1 MEPIEKLLQV
11 DFPLVLSSLL
21 IIFTGFKG
29 IVTLLEWVADKT
41 GLEFKWL
48 RKKREDHELLMKTAN
63 ELVELRNQRNIDVEE
78 SIKHDVAIRS
88 DLAELKTMFIDR
100 EIDTM
105 RWSILDFSID
115 ISSGKKVNRESFD
128 YILRIYDR
136 YENLLEENG
145 MENGLVNESI
155 RYIREKYH
163 EELKNGV
170 F

>member
-1 MEPIEKLLQV
+1 MSEIKALLQV
-11 DFPLVLSSLL
+11 DFPLVLSSIL

-29 IVTLLEWVADKT
+29 IVTLLEWIADKT
-41 GLEFKWL
+41 GIEFKWL
-48 RKKREDHELLMKTAN
+48 RKKREDHELLIKTAN
-63 ELVELRNQRNIDVEE
+63 ELVDLKNQRNIDVEE
-78 SIKHDVAIRS
+78 SIKHDEAIRN
-88 DLAELKTMFIDR
+88 DLAELKDMFISR

-115 ISSGKKVNRESFD
+115 ISSGKKVTRESFD
-128 YILRIYDR
+128 YILKIYDK
-136 YENLLEENG
+136 YERLLEENRL
-145 MENGLVNESI
+145 ENGLVNESI

>member
-1 MEPIEKLLQV
+1 MNELKALLQV
-11 DFPLVLSSLL
+11 DFPLVLSSIL

-29 IVTLLEWVADKT
+29 IVTLLEWIADKT

-48 RKKREDHELLMKTAN
+48 RKKREDHELLMKTAS

-105 RWSILDFSID
+105 RWEIINFSTK
-115 ISSGKKVNRESFD
+115 ISEGKSCNKDS
-128 YILRIYDR
+128 YKHCLRIYEK
-136 YENLLEENG
+136 YEKMLEDNHMTNG
-145 MENGLVNESI
+145 EVDLSMEIVNES
-155 RYIREKYH
+155 YKEK
-163 EELKNGV
+163 LKNG

>member
-1 MEPIEKLLQV
+1 MNEIKALSQV
-11 DFPLVLSSLL
+11 DFPLVLSSIF

-29 IVTLLEWVADKT
+29 ILALLEWIADKT

-48 RKKREDHELLMKTAN
+48 RKKREDHELLMKTSS

-78 SIKHDVAIRS
+78 SIKHDVGIRS

-105 RWSILDFSID
+105 RWEIINFSTIVSD
-115 ISSGKKVNRESFD
+115 GKPCNKDS
-128 YILRIYDR
+128 YKHCLRT
-136 YENLLEENG
+136 YEKYEKMLKDNHMTNG
-145 MENGLVNESI
+145 EVDLSMEIVNES
-155 RYIREKYH
+155 YKEK
-163 EELKNGV
+163 LKNG

>member
-1 MEPIEKLLQV
+1 MSEIKALFQI
-11 DFPLVLSSLL
+11 DFPLVLSSIL

-29 IVTLLEWVADKT
+29 IVTLLEWIADKT

-48 RKKREDHELLMKTAN
+48 RKKREDHELLMKTAS

-105 RWSILDFSID
+105 RWEIINFSTK
-115 ISSGKKVNRESFD
+115 ISEGQSCNKDSYKHC
-128 YILRIYDR
+128 LRIFEK
-136 YENLLEENG
+136 YEKLLEDNNMTNG
-145 MENGLVNESI
+145 EVNLSMDIINES
-155 RYIREKYH
+155 YKEK
-163 EELKNGV
+163 LKNG

>member
-1 MEPIEKLLQV
+1 MNEIEALLQV
-11 DFPLVLSSLL
+11 DFPLVLSGILV
-21 IIFTGFKG
+21 IFAGFKG
-29 IVTLLEWVADKT
+29 VITLLEWIADKT

-48 RKKREDHELLMKTAN
+48 RKKREDHELLIRTAN
-63 ELVELRNQRNIDVEE
+63 ELVELRNQRNVDVEE
-78 SIKHDVAIRS
+78 SIKHDEAIRK
-88 DLAELKTMFIDR
+88 DLSELKEMFINR

-115 ISSGKKVNRESFD
+115 ISSGKKVTRESFD
-128 YILRIYDR
+128 YILKIYDK
-136 YENLLEENG
+136 YERLLEENRL
-145 MENGLVNESI
+145 ENGLVNESI

>member
-1 MEPIEKLLQV
+1 VNEIKALSQV
-11 DFPLVLSSLL
+11 DFPLVLSSIF

-29 IVTLLEWVADKT
+29 ILALLEWIADKT

-48 RKKREDHELLMKTAN
+48 RKKREDHELLMKTSS

-78 SIKHDVAIRS
+78 SIKHDVGIRS

-105 RWSILDFSID
+105 RWEIINFSTIVSD
-115 ISSGKKVNRESFD
+115 GKPCNKDS
-128 YILRIYDR
+128 YKHCLRT
-136 YENLLEENG
+136 YEKYEKMLKDNHMTNG
-145 MENGLVNESI
+145 EVDLSMEIVNES
-155 RYIREKYH
+155 YKEK
-163 EELKNGV
+163 LKNG